1 MADDYFAQL
10 NQIRVLALEE
20 AHDRKDRVAERRI
33 EDLCAKTLQRI
44 TQYLPDDRIAL
55 FKEEVANL
63 VKSKAVRAA
72 EAQSP
77 LRRKDAPAPPTDAA
91 PLRRGAPKKTQPLK
105 RETHEGEPKPA
116 GI

>member
-1 MADDYFAQL
+1 M
-10 NQIRVLALEE
+10 LALEE
-20 AHDRKDRVAERRI
+20 AHNRKDRVAERRI

-44 TQYLPDDRIAL
+44 TQYLPDDRIAV

-63 VKSKAVRAA
+63 VKSKAVSAA

-77 LRRKDAPAPPTDAA
+77 LRRKDAPAPPTDVA
-91 PLRRGAPKKTQPLK
+91 PLPGSAEKDAAQAGNARRRSAQ
-105 RETHEGEPKPA
+105 PA